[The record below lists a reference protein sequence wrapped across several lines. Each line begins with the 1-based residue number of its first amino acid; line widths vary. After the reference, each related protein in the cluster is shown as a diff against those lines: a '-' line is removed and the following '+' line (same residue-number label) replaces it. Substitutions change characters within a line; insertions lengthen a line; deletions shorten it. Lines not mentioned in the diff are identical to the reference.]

1 VLSKEEFAKI
11 VREMQAAGTPLSVRN
26 LMVRTELPRATV
38 EAWLEELQSGAE
50 FVPRAEAKRAD
61 GDAKGAQVKDR
72 ASAVDAVESLF
83 SKAKSLKDEVVGD
96 VVKTQLG
103 MESSESKAG
112 KDKKS
117 IATGAILG
125 LIFPP
130 AMFAY
135 AAPILE
141 GIAASIV
148 YLLVVIGVQK
158 IPLIGTLIGMYV
170 VLALNL
176 LGAFLGLAYTF
187 RYNRN
192 GKRMPLLPRPKQ
204 D

>member
-1 VLSKEEFAKI
+1 
-11 VREMQAAGTPLSVRN
+11 M
-26 LMVRTELPRATV
+26 
-38 EAWLEELQSGAE
+38 
-50 FVPRAEAKRAD
+50 
-61 GDAKGAQVKDR
+61 KDR
-72 ASAVDAVESLF
+72 TTAEDAVESLF
-83 SKAKSLKDEVVGD
+83 SRAKSLKDEVVGD

-103 MESSESKAG
+103 MESSEAKTAR
-112 KDKKS
+112 DKKS

-135 AAPILE
+135 ATPVLE
-141 GIAASIV
+141 AVAASIV

-158 IPLIGTLIGMYV
+158 IPLLGSLLGMYV

-192 GKRMPLLPRPKQ
+192 GQRMPLLPKSNK

>member
-1 VLSKEEFAKI
+1 MLSKEEFAKI

-50 FVPRAEAKRAD
+50 FVPRAEPKKPAAEAQGAK
-61 GDAKGAQVKDR
+61 VKERTAAED
-72 ASAVDAVESLF
+72 AVDSIF
-83 SKAKSLKDEVVGD
+83 SRAKSLKDEVVGD

-103 MESSESKAG
+103 MDSSDAKSAR
-112 KDKKS
+112 DKKS

-135 AAPILE
+135 AAPVLE
-141 GIAASIV
+141 GVAASII
-148 YLLVVIGVQK
+148 YLLVVLGVQK
-158 IPLIGTLIGMYV
+158 IPLLGSLLGMYV

-192 GKRMPLLPRPKQ
+192 GKRMPLLPRSSK